1 MCHLVLC
8 FVTWF
13 LNHFMHGTHFSLL
26 HIDVAKNARPA
37 ECWVILCARHEDY
50 VGYSKQERKV
60 TKYQVKLTRHK
71 HGVNQTIKA
80 HCWCNR
86 FPSDLFSLLSKKYT
100 TCWFVFWFV
109 VYLSTLLISVSSAI
123 TYDLKLPT
131 ATLSNFQGHGPQV
144 SICIVIFKT
153 MSYILHFAVIW
164 VVFKADRV

>member
-50 VGYSKQERKV
+50 VGYSKHERKV

-86 FPSDLFSLLSKKYT
+86 FLSDLFSLLSKKTHNMLVCFLVCSILEYFAYIRFICHNLWPEVADGDVIQLPRSWT
-100 TCWFVFWFV
+100 TGQYMYCDF
-109 VYLSTLLISVSSAI
+109 
-123 TYDLKLPT
+123 
-131 ATLSNFQGHGPQV
+131 
-144 SICIVIFKT
+144 
-153 MSYILHFAVIW
+153 
-164 VVFKADRV
+164 